1 MTFPITRGFHALLV
15 AACVGLSTAPIAAA
29 DVEGDP
35 SSTGSAAAPQSGDA
49 GTTAQLPDAAPVA
62 GDGAGDADPSVTACK
77 SFSGAMNFAASN
89 YEDFAYDSAGNGN
102 IVDWSDPNVQSSNLT
117 GRTALR
123 MAAGTAMNAA
133 DTPGLDPAI
142 SGPMRAWSMRATK
155 LLLIMGLHAGG
166 ERLNNTASDMNTDAH
181 NVQMACAAAGTA
193 V

>member
-1 MTFPITRGFHALLV
+1 MTFSITRGFHALLV
-15 AACVGLSTAPIAAA
+15 AVCVGLSAAPIAAA
-29 DVEGDP
+29 DAEDNLV
-35 SSTGSAAAPQSGDA
+35 STGAAAAPQSTDA
-49 GTTAQLPDAAPVA
+49 ETPAQLPDAAAPVA
-62 GDGAGDADPSVTACK
+62 DDGGADPSVMACK

-102 IVDWSDPNVQSSNLT
+102 TVNWSDPNVQSSNFT

-142 SGPMRAWSMRATK
+142 SEPMRSWSMRATK
-155 LLLIMGLHAGG
+155 LLIIMGLHAGG
-166 ERLNNTASDMNTDAH
+166 ERLNNTATDMNTDAR
-181 NVQMACAAAGTA
+181 NVQMVCAAAGTA